1 MTDVL
6 PLSLITCLIL
16 WASNKYLKF
25 PWLYNLRTSP
35 QTFHKKS
42 TSRLGGLAIYFPLLL
57 ITFFFDDSPEYN
69 FLRYV
74 LIFSLPAFLSGFLDD
89 ISFKITPK
97 TKILLIIPTPILL
110 FFCLGVEI
118 ENVAIP
124 PIDYL
129 LDYSLFSLAFL
140 VFALVGISNAFNIID
155 GFNGLLLSY
164 CLTII
169 LSLLIDLSTEFN
181 MDWMNYMVA
190 IFFAILGVFLVNF
203 PFGKIFLGDG
213 GAYLLGILLPVGLIK
228 YVFDNDL
235 SPWFALAILIYP
247 VTEVLFSI
255 VRKIFFRKDFLASKP
270 DGLHFHMLIYKKIT
284 KRVGFRRIRL
294 RHFLVTNIIF
304 LINFPFMV
312 LANYFKN
319 ETTSLILLCI
329 WFIGIYLM
337 SYMLLLPK
345 YVFKIK

>member
-1 MTDVL
+1 MTDVF
-6 PLSLITCLIL
+6 PLSLFTCFLL
-16 WASNKYLKF
+16 WASNKYLEL
-25 PWLYNLRTSP
+25 PWLYNLRAAP

-57 ITFFFDDSPEYN
+57 ITFFFDNLPEYN
-69 FLRYV
+69 FLRNV
-74 LIFSLPAFLSGFLDD
+74 LIFSFPVFLSGFLDD
-89 ISFKITPK
+89 VGFKVTPRV
-97 TKILLIIPTPILL
+97 KILLMIPTPILL
-110 FFCLGVEI
+110 YFYLGVEI
-118 ENVAIP
+118 ESVAIP
-124 PIDYL
+124 FIDYL
-129 LDYSLFSLAFL
+129 LGFNIFSLALLIFS
-140 VFALVGISNAFNIID
+140 LVGIANAFNIID

-164 CLTII
+164 CLTVI
-169 LSLLIDLSTEFN
+169 LSLLIDLSTNFN
-181 MDWMNYMVA
+181 MGWINYMVA

-255 VRKIFFRKDFLASKP
+255 VRKLFLRRGFMAFRP

-312 LANYFKN
+312 LANYFKSDTN
-319 ETTSLILLCI
+319 SLILLCI
-329 WFIGIYLM
+329 WFIATYMM
-337 SYMLLLPK
+337 SYLLLLPK
-345 YVFKIK
+345 YVFKNK